1 MQFKTIVTTSLLA
14 LFTTFSF
21 SQSDVPSEVLSYAD
35 IVLYNGQVLA
45 GEDFSPVQA
54 VAIRDAE
61 FLAVGEDQLLLKMA
75 GPNTLKIDLQGKTVL
90 PGFIDTHLHQAWVGN
105 IAKGGPSGRVNFR
118 EKQSGLEEVR
128 QIVSSFPPSK
138 WLYLNAPD
146 SAALYETTRQDLDRL
161 APRNPLVIS
170 VVSNW
175 AVVNSLALEHIPAET
190 AGIIKDP
197 DTGKPTGLLWG
208 WAVGVV
214 QYELM
219 PWPNIEE
226 LLPEQKERL
235 AILNSQG
242 LTTIVGRSQGLQ
254 ISIINELRKRG
265 ELTAR
270 IRFAHEFLR
279 QNPNGEA
286 YLKRL
291 GNLVG
296 FGDDWMK
303 IVGTTLSPVDGITS
317 SGTTLT
323 SWAQIRRPEDTYAGP
338 YGFNKWEAA
347 SQDRTQTEWYN
358 IILAN
363 RYGWNVTNMH
373 SGGDLSTKIS
383 LEAYRDASREKPLQG
398 VWGIDHQAMQTP
410 ETLQMLKDLN
420 VIPSVYFLMPGGSDG
435 SRLAYLYGAD
445 RVNQMVPVK
454 TMIEMGLKPVI
465 ESDTM
470 REGQSAPLWNLER
483 FVTRKDGKGKLW
495 GPQEKLDR
503 LTVLHMYTDWA
514 ARYSLDEG
522 RLGLIQPGMLAD
534 CVVLD
539 GDFLNV
545 PEDQLDEI
553 PVVHDHGRGQ

>member
-1 MQFKTIVTTSLLA
+1 MARFWRVRTFPRSRLWLSEMQNSW
-14 LFTTFSF
+14 
-21 SQSDVPSEVLSYAD
+21 LS
-35 IVLYNGQVLA
+35 
-45 GEDFSPVQA
+45 
-54 VAIRDAE
+54 
-61 FLAVGEDQLLLKMA
+61 GEDQLLLKMA

-146 SAALYETTRQDLDRL
+146 SAALYQTTRQELDRL

-170 VVSNW
+170 TVNNW
-175 AVVNSLALEHIPAET
+175 AVVNSLVLEHIPADT
-190 AGIIKDP
+190 PGITKDP
-197 DTGKPTGLLWG
+197 DSGEPTGLLWG

-226 LLPEQKERL
+226 LLPQQKEKL

-242 LTTIVGRSQGLQ
+242 LTTVVGRSQGLQ
-254 ISIINELRKRG
+254 ISVVNELRKRG

-279 QNPNGEA
+279 QNPHGEA

-522 RLGLIQPGMLAD
+522 RLGLIQAGMLAD

-539 GDFLNV
+539 GDFLRV
-545 PEDQLDEI
+545 PEDQIDEI
-553 PVVHDHGRGQ
+553 PVAMTLVGGKIVYQQ